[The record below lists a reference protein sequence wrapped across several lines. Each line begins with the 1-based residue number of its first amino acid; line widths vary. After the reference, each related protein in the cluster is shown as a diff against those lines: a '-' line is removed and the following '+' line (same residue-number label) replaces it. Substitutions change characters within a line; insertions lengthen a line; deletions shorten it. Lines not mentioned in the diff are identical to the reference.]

1 MQSDDS
7 PQTVHFVPP
16 PKELALLK
24 SLARQLALDHTV
36 ALSHTPPYRLGP
48 RLGHPCSPH
57 SHDLPPSEPLSSSCI
72 RLAATRNKQ

>member
-24 SLARQLALDHTV
+24 SLAWQLALDHTV

-48 RLGHPCSPH
+48 RLGPPCSPR
-57 SHDLPPSEPLSSSCI
+57 SRDLPPSDSLSSLSI
-72 RLAATRNKQ
+72 SLTAA

>member
-24 SLARQLALDHTV
+24 SLAWQLALDHTV
-36 ALSHTPPYRLGP
+36 ALSHTPPYRLVAIY
-48 RLGHPCSPH
+48 RLQTPVLAKHKPH
-57 SHDLPPSEPLSSSCI
+57 CCV
-72 RLAATRNKQ
+72 NKQ

>member
-16 PKELALLK
+16 PKGARLAK
-24 SLARQLALDHTV
+24 EPAWQLALDHTV

-48 RLGHPCSPH
+48 RLGHSCPPRSR
-57 SHDLPPSEPLSSSCI
+57 DLPPSDPLSSLSI
-72 RLAATRNKQ
+72 SLTAA

>member
-16 PKELALLK
+16 PKELALPK
-24 SLARQLALDHTV
+24 SPAWQLVLDHTV

-48 RLGHPCSPH
+48 CLGHPVAPH
-57 SHDLPPSEPLSSSCI
+57 SRDLPPSDSLSLLSIS
-72 RLAATRNKQ
+72 LTAA